1 MLAAVQIAS
10 NGHKVL
16 VDGRKKIAESAES
29 G

>member
-16 VDGRKKIAESAES
+16 VDERKQIAESAES